1 MDSLVQSLQVI
12 TEHMVDQLDCVTE
25 EQIVFF
31 IDQREAI
38 VQQLQQ
44 LEITDVDREQYGA
57 AVLQVLEYDPI
68 ITAKLE
74 LLRTEAKN
82 NMQKT
87 SIAKVQNTAYNST
100 YSSDNSYYFD
110 ERK

>member
-1 MDSLVQSLQVI
+1 VDSLVESLQAI
-12 TEHMVDQLDCVTE
+12 TENIVDQLDCVTE
-25 EQIVFF
+25 EQIVLF

-38 VQQLQQ
+38 IQQLRD
-44 LEITDVDREQYGA
+44 LEITVANREQYGT
-57 AVLQVLEYDPI
+57 AVLKVLEYDPI

-74 LLRTEAKN
+74 QLRSEAED
-82 NMQKT
+82 NMGKS